1 VALVSELQRL
11 PGCLRADAGH
21 ARHRSVAFCIGQRGP
36 RVADRS
42 DPRPARASMRDSRSI
57 ALLLATTVGICGL
70 AVAGPTQAGA
80 VPRGA
85 VAASGAAGLPS
96 KGIVAPPSVSA
107 ASNGPAEEAGR
118 IRTQVI
124 SLHDVTISGE

>member
-1 VALVSELQRL
+1 
-11 PGCLRADAGH
+11 
-21 ARHRSVAFCIGQRGP
+21 
-36 RVADRS
+36 
-42 DPRPARASMRDSRSI
+42 RSI

-124 SLHDVTISGE
+124 SLHDVTISGEVQGKIARLPLNEGDAFQRGQLLVG